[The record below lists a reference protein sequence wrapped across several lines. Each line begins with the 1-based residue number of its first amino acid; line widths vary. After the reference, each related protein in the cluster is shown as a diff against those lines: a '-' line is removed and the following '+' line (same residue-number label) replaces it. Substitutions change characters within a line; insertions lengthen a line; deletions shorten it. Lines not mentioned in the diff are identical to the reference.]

1 MTQTLNEFQ
10 KLCFGIPLTSAAIED
25 VKRAVADGC
34 SDGIV
39 EGALSLPDTDAT
51 RTTWTGAALEVG
63 YESNLKLGE
72 DYLYPR
78 IQVPV
83 GCSTELSPEG
93 IQFLSALFEK
103 HDEDKDQCLSPCEL
117 ANLFSVCPT
126 AALSREILSAVE
138 TNARG
143 WITYAGYMAY
153 WNMTTLINVSQTM
166 EQLAYL
172 GFAVGR
178 STQS

>member
-1 MTQTLNEFQ
+1 MLRKF
-10 KLCFGIPLTSAAIED
+10 
-25 VKRAVADGC
+25 
-34 SDGIV
+34 
-39 EGALSLPDTDAT
+39 
-51 RTTWTGAALEVG
+51 G

-78 IQVPV
+78 IQVGIVSYLSNCRRHVSDFQVPI

-126 AALSREILSAVE
+126 ASLSRE
-138 TNARG
+138 
-143 WITYAGYMAY
+143 
-153 WNMTTLINVSQTM
+153 VSQSGIVYGHMVTKITR
-166 EQLAYL
+166 QVL
-172 GFAVGR
+172 R
-178 STQS
+178 